1 MRNPDKE
8 SKKAPGNVKTFSADE
23 VKRKKRGM
31 AMFVATVISV
41 GACFFFL
48 IFGGGKGSY
57 EGGGDYE
64 GINTE
69 TPQTGDVRIGRTK
82 RENVDI
88 ASDFDRRSRNRERNE
103 SSSFDWFDREGGKVD
118 NPADDERRS
127 SLSSDERKLQDA
139 LARADALAG
148 GATTAAT
155 AGSRG
160 HSSAPSS
167 SGVSPAQPS
176 APSESERYYAK
187 KKEEL
192 DRRTEEQL
200 RRIEE
205 MQNPKPKV
213 TATTVEKKSNIP
225 VAEVEGKET
234 QKGFYGIE
242 GSSSKKGS
250 NNIRAVVHGEHANLR
265 SGATVKMRLL
275 DNIRIGEYRVPQNTF
290 IYGKLSFSKGRA
302 QIFVENINYNNNI
315 IPFQGVIY
323 DKDGFEGIYVP
334 DNVVDETARKAGSSA
349 VSAVDVNISS
359 PSSIVNSGFNAVTG
373 AIKSAVSGS
382 VKEEKISISTNYL
395 LTIKQQR

>member
-8 SKKAPGNVKTFSADE
+8 SKKAPGSVKTFSADE
-23 VKRKKRGM
+23 EKRKKRGK
-31 AMFVATVISV
+31 AMFVATVVSV
-41 GACFFFL
+41 GLCLFFL
-48 IFGGGKGSY
+48 IFGGGENSSESGY
-57 EGGGDYE
+57 YE

-88 ASDFDRRSRNRERNE
+88 ASDFERRNRNREKNA
-103 SSSFDWFDREGGKVD
+103 SSSFDWFDKEGKKVD
-118 NPADDERRS
+118 APAEENYNS
-127 SLSSDERKLQDA
+127 SRSSDERKLQEA
-139 LARADALAG
+139 LARADALASG
-148 GATTAAT
+148 AAT
-155 AGSRG
+155 AAPAKS
-160 HSSAPSS
+160 HSYKAASSS
-167 SGVSPAQPS
+167 SGVSSSQS
-176 APSESERYYAK
+176 SEPSESERYFAK

-213 TATTVEKKSNIP
+213 TATVAEKKKNIP
-225 VAEVEGKET
+225 VAEVEGQER

-242 GSSSKKGS
+242 GSSSSKGS
-250 NNIRAVVHGEHANLR
+250 AIRAVVHGEHANLR

-334 DNVVDETARKAGSSA
+334 DNVVDETARKAGGAA
-349 VSAVDVNISS
+349 VNSVDVNISS
-359 PSSIVNSGFNAVTG
+359 PSSIVNSGVNAVTG

>member
-8 SKKAPGNVKTFSADE
+8 SKKAPGSLKTFSADE
-23 VKRKKRGM
+23 EKRKKRGK
-31 AMFVATVISV
+31 AMFVATVVSV
-41 GACFFFL
+41 GLCLFFL
-48 IFGGGKGSY
+48 IFGGGENSSESGY
-57 EGGGDYE
+57 YE

-88 ASDFDRRSRNRERNE
+88 ASDFERRNRNREKNA
-103 SSSFDWFDREGGKVD
+103 SSSFDWFDKEGKKVD
-118 NPADDERRS
+118 APAEENYKS
-127 SLSSDERKLQDA
+127 SRSSDERKLQEA
-139 LARADALAG
+139 LARADALASG
-148 GATTAAT
+148 AAT
-155 AGSRG
+155 AAPAKS
-160 HSSAPSS
+160 HSYTAASSS
-167 SGVSPAQPS
+167 SGVSSSQS
-176 APSESERYYAK
+176 SEPSESERYFAK

-213 TATTVEKKSNIP
+213 TATVAEKKKNIP
-225 VAEVEGKET
+225 VAEVEGQER

-242 GSSSKKGS
+242 GSSSSKGS
-250 NNIRAVVHGEHANLR
+250 AIRAVVHGEHANLR

-334 DNVVDETARKAGSSA
+334 DNVVDETARKAGGAA
-349 VSAVDVNISS
+349 VNSVDVNISS
-359 PSSIVNSGFNAVTG
+359 PSSIVNSGVNAVTG

>member
-103 SSSFDWFDREGGKVD
+103 SSSFDWFDKEGKKVD
-118 NPADDERRS
+118 APAEEDYKS
-127 SLSSDERKLQDA
+127 SHSSDERKLQEA
-139 LARADALAG
+139 LARADALASG
-148 GATTAAT
+148 AAT
-155 AGSRG
+155 AAPAKS
-160 HSSAPSS
+160 HSYTAVSSS
-167 SGVSPAQPS
+167 SGVSSSQS
-176 APSESERYYAK
+176 SEPSESERYFAK

-213 TATTVEKKSNIP
+213 TATAVEKKSNIP

-242 GSSSKKGS
+242 GSSSSKGS
-250 NNIRAVVHGEHANLR
+250 AIRAVVHGEHANLR

-334 DNVVDETARKAGSSA
+334 DNIVDETARKAGGAA
-349 VSAVDVNISS
+349 VNSVDVNISS
-359 PSSIVNSGFNAVTG
+359 PSSIVNSGVNAVTG

>member
-8 SKKAPGNVKTFSADE
+8 SKKAPGSVKTFSADE
-23 VKRKKRGM
+23 EKRKKRGK
-31 AMFVATVISV
+31 AMFVATVVSV
-41 GACFFFL
+41 GLCLFFL
-48 IFGGGKGSY
+48 IFGGGENSSESGY
-57 EGGGDYE
+57 YE

-88 ASDFDRRSRNRERNE
+88 ASDFERRNRNREKNA
-103 SSSFDWFDREGGKVD
+103 SSSFDWFDKEGKKVD
-118 NPADDERRS
+118 APAEENYKS
-127 SLSSDERKLQDA
+127 SRSSDERKLQEA
-139 LARADALAG
+139 LARADALASG
-148 GATTAAT
+148 AAT
-155 AGSRG
+155 AAPAKS
-160 HSSAPSS
+160 HSYTAASSS
-167 SGVSPAQPS
+167 SGVSS
-176 APSESERYYAK
+176 SRSSEPSESERYFAK

-213 TATTVEKKSNIP
+213 TATAVEKKSNIP

-334 DNVVDETARKAGSSA
+334 DNVVDETARKAGGAA
-349 VSAVDVNISS
+349 VNSVDVNISS
-359 PSSIVNSGFNAVTG
+359 PSSIVNSGVNAVTG

>member
-103 SSSFDWFDREGGKVD
+103 SSSFDWFDKEGKKVD
-118 NPADDERRS
+118 APAEEDYKS
-127 SLSSDERKLQDA
+127 SHSSDERKLQEA
-139 LARADALAG
+139 LARADALASG
-148 GATTAAT
+148 AAT
-155 AGSRG
+155 AAPAKS
-160 HSSAPSS
+160 HSYTAASSS
-167 SGVSPAQPS
+167 SGVSSSQS
-176 APSESERYYAK
+176 SEPSESERYFAK

-213 TATTVEKKSNIP
+213 TATAVEKKSNIP

-242 GSSSKKGS
+242 GSSSSKGS
-250 NNIRAVVHGEHANLR
+250 AIRAVVHGEHANLR

-334 DNVVDETARKAGSSA
+334 DNIVDETARKAGGAA
-349 VSAVDVNISS
+349 VNSVDVNISS
-359 PSSIVNSGFNAVTG
+359 PSSIVNSGVNAVTG

>member
-23 VKRKKRGM
+23 EKRKKRGK
-31 AMFVATVISV
+31 AMFVATVVSV
-41 GACFFFL
+41 GLCLFFL
-48 IFGGGKGSY
+48 IFGGGENSSESGY
-57 EGGGDYE
+57 YE

-88 ASDFDRRSRNRERNE
+88 ASDFERRNRNREKNA
-103 SSSFDWFDREGGKVD
+103 SSSFDWFDKEGKKVD
-118 NPADDERRS
+118 APAEENYKS
-127 SLSSDERKLQDA
+127 SRSSDERKLQEA
-139 LARADALAG
+139 LARADALASG
-148 GATTAAT
+148 AAT
-155 AGSRG
+155 AAPAKS
-160 HSSAPSS
+160 HSYTAASSS
-167 SGVSPAQPS
+167 SGVSSSQS
-176 APSESERYYAK
+176 SEPSESERYFAK

-200 RRIEE
+200 RKIEE
-205 MQNPKPKV
+205 MKNPKPKE
-213 TATTVEKKSNIP
+213 TATVAEKKKNIP
-225 VAEVEGKET
+225 VAEVEGQER

-242 GSSSKKGS
+242 GSSSSKGS
-250 NNIRAVVHGEHANLR
+250 AIRAVVHGEHVNLR

-334 DNVVDETARKAGSSA
+334 DNIVDETARKAGGAA
-349 VSAVDVNISS
+349 VNSVDVNISS
-359 PSSIVNSGFNAVTG
+359 PSSIVNSGVNAVTG